1 VDVGTRRRK
10 PPLSQPGTKLT
21 ADADRNPL
29 KLVFGVYDIVTAYC
43 EKVRSVKSKWQSM
56 AVPQRMT
63 FLTEY
68 ALEVLDA
75 LRIPPPGKVGST
87 LHMGA
92 FEPSTWRIYLAKP
105 LFLDHDWESIAAQ
118 AGHVFHEFEH
128 LGATYVAA
136 RYLAAGKD
144 LAAGKATKDTIAS
157 TLGILAE
164 IAETAA
170 SDPLPAELIELG
182 KACHFRVTCEKNP
195 TAPTDYYRSLHAN
208 IKKSESELKVAEE
221 RLAELG
227 RGLSI
232 SPDAYKKAYAHKR
245 LIDKQ
250 LAAALREYQLSETE
264 LGSNVVEN
272 LVKSRLLQKAKAA
285 P

>member
-1 VDVGTRRRK
+1 M
-10 PPLSQPGTKLT
+10 SQLGFRLT
-21 ADADRNPL
+21 ADTDRNPL
-29 KLVFGVYDIVTAYC
+29 QLVLGAYDIVIAYC
-43 EKVRSVKSKWQSM
+43 DKVRSAKSKWASLS
-56 AVPQRMT
+56 VPERMT

-68 ALEVLDA
+68 ALEVLTA
-75 LRIPPPGKVGST
+75 LSIPLPRKVGST

-105 LFLDHDWESIAAQ
+105 LFVDHDWESVADQ

-136 RYLAAGKD
+136 RYLATQ
-144 LAAGKATKDTIAS
+144 KATKETIAS
-157 TLGILAE
+157 TLDIPAE
-164 IAETAA
+164 IAEMAA
-170 SDPLPAELIELG
+170 SVPLPPDLVELG

-208 IKKSESELKVAEE
+208 IKKSQSELKTAEDALAKAE
-221 RLAELG
+221 RG
-227 RGLSI
+227 PSF
-232 SPDAYKKAYAHKR
+232 SVDAYKKAYAHKR
-245 LIDKQ
+245 LVEKQ

-272 LVKSRLLQKAKAA
+272 LVKSRLLQKAAA
-285 P
+285 AH